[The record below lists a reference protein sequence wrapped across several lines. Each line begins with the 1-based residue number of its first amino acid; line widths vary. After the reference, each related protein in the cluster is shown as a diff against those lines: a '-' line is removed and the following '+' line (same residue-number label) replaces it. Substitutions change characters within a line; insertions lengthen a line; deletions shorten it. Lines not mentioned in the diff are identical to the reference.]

1 MEHGLNNI
9 HKWALK
15 LVYEDSNEL
24 KFQQLLAKENSV
36 SAHQKNF
43 S

>member
-1 MEHGLNNI
+1 MEHGINNI

-24 KFQQLLAKENSV
+24 KLQELLPKEKSV
-36 SAHQKNF
+36 SAHQKTF